1 MLQSIEKKNNT
12 EIQILKEICRLNVYK
27 DTHLGTDV
35 HFYIDDFYVGHL
47 FSPGRMTNVYQA
59 SVTWVSDIILI
70 NKKNKM
76 LLKPMVVSNARLR
89 FAFIF

>member
-35 HFYIDDFYVGHL
+35 HFYIDDFYVG
-47 FSPGRMTNVYQA
+47 Q
-59 SVTWVSDIILI
+59 
-70 NKKNKM
+70 
-76 LLKPMVVSNARLR
+76 
-89 FAFIF
+89 